1 MKVRIYI
8 GCVFHDVAIYTTTMI
23 IFTHLLLFLNVC
35 VYFSV
40 SISERGGGMFPFL
53 SVTLY
58 FKINAFL
65 LLTFY
70 LTYILL
76 LYPLLCGKVFHF
88 GQQ

>member
-40 SISERGGGMFPFL
+40 SISERGGGVCFP
-53 SVTLY
+53 S
-58 FKINAFL
+58 
-65 LLTFY
+65 
-70 LTYILL
+70 
-76 LYPLLCGKVFHF
+76 
-88 GQQ
+88 

>member
-40 SISERGGGMFPFL
+40 SISARGVGWYVSLPKCYALF
-53 SVTLY
+53 
-58 FKINAFL
+58 
-65 LLTFY
+65 
-70 LTYILL
+70 
-76 LYPLLCGKVFHF
+76 
-88 GQQ
+88 